1 MARVLTKG
9 EEINLMTSKVILKRQ
24 STESLGYE
32 ENVLDVRQTTCCVV
46 GGGPAGAV
54 LALLLARKGVNVTL
68 LEAHGDFDRDF
79 RGDSLHPSILEVMDE
94 IGLADRLLDLPH
106 TKVSVLPIQTSTGPF
121 VPLDFRRLKTKFPYI
136 AFMPQTRFLEFVTE
150 EAKRYPN
157 FRLVMRARVKE
168 LIEVDGVVRGVRY
181 ESKGGLHEVRTL
193 LTVGADGR
201 FSRLRRLGGFEPKE
215 ASPPMDVLWFRLPR
229 RPDESRGIVARIAR
243 GHIGVLLDRGEQWQA
258 AYVIPKGTYQE
269 MKAAG
274 LEELRGS
281 FARLLPEAA
290 DRIEHLVEWKQV
302 SVLSV
307 AADRL
312 PRWYRPG
319 LLLIGDAA
327 HVMSP
332 VAGVGINYAVLDA
345 VVTANL
351 LAGPLKVGRVRLR
364 DLARV
369 QRRREPSTWLVQAFQ
384 AQVQRRVVAPALDSD
399 QPFALPLPLRLLLR
413 IPGLRSL
420 PSRLVAFG
428 IGRVHVKD

>member
-1 MARVLTKG
+1 
-9 EEINLMTSKVILKRQ
+9 MTAKVIPTHQ
-24 STESLGYE
+24 STESQAEGG
-32 ENVLDVRQTTCCVV
+32 NILDVQQTTCCVV
-46 GGGPAGAV
+46 GAGPGGAV
-54 LALLLARKGVNVTL
+54 LALLLARKGVHVTL

-79 RGDSLHPSILEVMDE
+79 RGDSLHPAILEVMDE
-94 IGLADRLLDLPH
+94 LGLVDRLLDLPH
-106 TKVSVLPIQTSTGPF
+106 TKISVLPIQTSTGPF
-121 VPLDFRRLKTKFPYI
+121 VPLDFRRLKTRFPYI

-157 FRLVMRARVKE
+157 FRLIMRARVKE
-168 LIEVDGVVRGVRY
+168 LIEEDGVVRGVRY
-181 ESKGGLHEVRTL
+181 ESKDGLHEVRAL

-229 RPDESRGIVARIAR
+229 RPDEPRGIMARVAR
-243 GHIGVLLDRGEQWQA
+243 GHIGILLDRGGQWQC
-258 AYVIPKGTYQE
+258 AYVIPKGAYQE
-269 MKAAG
+269 IKAAG
-274 LEELRGS
+274 LEDLRRS
-281 FARLLPEAA
+281 FARLVPEVA
-290 DRIEHLVEWKQV
+290 DRVDHLGEWKQV

-345 VVTANL
+345 VVAANVL
-351 LAGPLKVGRVRLR
+351 TGPLKAGRVRLR

-369 QRRREPSTWLVQAFQ
+369 QRRREPSTRLVQAFQ
-384 AQVQRRVVAPALDSD
+384 AQVQRRVVAPALNSD
-399 QPFALPLPLRLLLR
+399 QPFVPPLALRLLLR
-413 IPGLRSL
+413 IPLLRSL

-428 IGRVHVKD
+428 IKRVHVKD

>member
-1 MARVLTKG
+1 MA
-9 EEINLMTSKVILKRQ
+9 SKVVPKHQ
-24 STESLGYE
+24 NTESLGYE
-32 ENVLDVRQTTCCVV
+32 ENVLDVRQTACCVV
-46 GGGPAGAV
+46 GGGPGGAV
-54 LALLLARKGVNVTL
+54 LALLLARKGVSVTL

-94 IGLADRLLDLPH
+94 IGLANRLLDLPH
-106 TKVSVLPIQTSTGPF
+106 TKVSVLPIQTAAGSF

-157 FRLVMRARVKE
+157 FRLVMGARVKE
-168 LIEVDGVVRGVRY
+168 LIEEDGVVRGVRY
-181 ESKGGLHEVRTL
+181 ESKGGLHEVRAL

-215 ASPPMDVLWFRLPR
+215 ASAPMDVLWFRVPR
-229 RPDESRGIVARIAR
+229 RPDEPRGIVARIAR

-274 LEELRGS
+274 LGELRGS
-281 FARLLPEAA
+281 FARLMPEAA
-290 DRIEHLVEWKQV
+290 DRVEHLAEWKQV
-302 SVLSV
+302 SVLAV

-312 PRWYRPG
+312 SRWYKPG

-345 VVTANL
+345 VVAANIL
-351 LAGPLKVGRVRLR
+351 TGPLKAGRVQLR

-369 QRRREPSTWLVQAFQ
+369 QRRREPSTRLVQGFQ

-399 QPFALPLPLRLLLR
+399 QPFAPPLLLRLLLC